1 MLSVWFL
8 SISRAKNNDDIY
20 VVVSFFLF
28 FFMGPTGKVGPGLR
42 GLYREEGSVS
52 RLSPYLI
59 WISAAMRKLDNLCT
73 TLHTVYIRCLIH
85 GFTFKLH
92 GKYLKF

>member
-1 MLSVWFL
+1 MTTFTLWSPPF
-8 SISRAKNNDDIY
+8 I
-20 VVVSFFLF
+20 
-28 FFMGPTGKVGPGLR
+28 FFMGSTGKVGPGLR

-59 WISAAMRKLDNLCT
+59 WITEAMRKLDNLYT
-73 TLHTVYIRCLIH
+73 TYCVQYIRVPCLIH

-92 GKYLKF
+92 GKYLKCCTTVV

>member
-20 VVVSFFLF
+20 VVVSFFSI
-28 FFMGPTGKVGPGLR
+28 FFMGPTGKAGPGLR

-59 WISAAMRKLDNLCT
+59 WISAAMKKLDNLYT
-73 TLHTVYIRCLIH
+73 TYCVYTSTMFDTWSLCLNFMANI
-85 GFTFKLH
+85 
-92 GKYLKF
+92 

>member
-1 MLSVWFL
+1 M
-8 SISRAKNNDDIY
+8 AKIHDDIY
-20 VVVSFFLF
+20 VLVSSFLF
-28 FFMGPTGKVGPGLR
+28 FCMGPTGKVGPGLR

-59 WISAAMRKLDNLCT
+59 WISAAMRKLDNLYT
-73 TLHTVYIRCLIH
+73 VLHTYILCIRCLIH

-92 GKYLKF
+92 GKY

>member
-1 MLSVWFL
+1 MIFKDFKGQK
-8 SISRAKNNDDIY
+8 IHDDIY
-20 VVVSFFLF
+20 VVVSSFLF

-59 WISAAMRKLDNLCT
+59 WISAAMRKLDNLYT
-73 TLHTVYIRCLIH
+73 TYCVYTMFDTWASRLNVMANI
-85 GFTFKLH
+85 
-92 GKYLKF
+92 